1 MFLTFSHRVHEKR
14 YMKNCSRLIFLA
26 LFLYVLQ
33 SNAQVK
39 GPQVGVCTSRANDS
53 LLHAA
58 GYDYIEDNVQK
69 LLSPAIQE
77 DTFRLHLTQLKQL
90 HCKVQACNSFFPG
103 DIRLTGNDVNEQQVL
118 TYVQGVMARAKQA
131 GIKLIVLGS
140 GGSRRLPDNYNKDSA
155 TLQFIRLCRK
165 MAVVAGRYDCVIAI
179 ENLNS
184 TETNFVNTL
193 AEADAIVTAVQHPN
207 FKLTADIYHM
217 LKEHESPDM
226 IKKAKKNL
234 VHCHIAEREKRTA
247 PGSTGDDVA
256 PYIAALASI
265 QYTGRISLECRWD
278 NMGTQS
284 KPTLE
289 YMRNQIKT
297 AYKQ

>member
-1 MFLTFSHRVHEKR
+1 
-14 YMKNCSRLIFLA
+14 MKNYSGLIFLA
-26 LFLYVLQ
+26 LLLCVLQ

-39 GPQVGVCTSRANDS
+39 APLVGVATSRMNDS

-58 GYDYIEDNVQK
+58 GYDYIEENVQK
-69 LLSPAIQE
+69 LLSPAIPE
-77 DTFRLHLTQLKQL
+77 DTFRLHLAQLRKMQ
-90 HCKVQACNSFFPG
+90 CKVQACNVFFPG
-103 DIRLTGNDVNEQQVL
+103 EIRLTGSNVNEQQVL
-118 TYVQGVMARAKQA
+118 TYVDGVMTRARQA
-131 GIKLIVLGS
+131 GIRIVVLGS
-140 GGSRRLPDNYNKDSA
+140 GGSRRLPEHYNKDTA
-155 TLQFIRLCRK
+155 TLQFISLCRK
-165 MAVVAGRYDCVIAI
+165 MAVVAEKYDCVIAI

-193 AEADAIVTAVQHPN
+193 AEADAIVTAVHHPN

-226 IKKAKKNL
+226 IKKARKNL

-265 QYTGRISLECRWD
+265 RYTGRISLECRWD
-278 NMGTQS
+278 NMATQA
-284 KPTLE
+284 KTTLD
-289 YMRNQIKT
+289 YMHDQINK